1 VADYWQFVG
10 MLQGSSVIISL
21 ISFNQ
26 HPIIPE
32 VYVLHP
38 DASSPILTRVLSSYN
53 QCSQLSGLPC
63 VLAGLPGHQGKMG
76 QQNTVRPGP

>member
-1 VADYWQFVG
+1 VDYWQVVG
-10 MLQGSSVIISL
+10 MLQGPLVIISL

-38 DASSPILTRVLSSYN
+38 DPPSPILTRVLSSYN
-53 QCSQLSGLPC
+53 QGSQLSGLPC
-63 VLAGLPGHQGKMG
+63 VLAGLPRYQGKMR
-76 QQNTVRPGP
+76 QENTVRPGH